1 MMNVKIFVL
10 AHFGFPYQEKSEDIV
25 TWLMQEEGVPR
36 GLELENVA
44 MDADY
49 SKAIQLAIE
58 PHKVN
63 SAGTEVQIEK
73 ALFFLGKEDFLL
85 RYVRETQNHN
95 LCSIAR

>member
-1 MMNVKIFVL
+1 MNVKIFVL

-63 SAGTEVQIEK
+63 SAGDSDCFSCNFVAVLSMYNCLSE
-73 ALFFLGKEDFLL
+73 L
-85 RYVRETQNHN
+85 RLST
-95 LCSIAR
+95 